1 MSRDDAER
9 GAPTFAQLV
18 ERRYGRRDVLKGAL
32 AAGATAAA
40 AAWLPESAQ
49 PAQADT
55 SRFAFAEIAHGV
67 DETHHVAPGYRAEVL
82 IRWGDPVEAG
92 APPFD
97 PMNQTAAAQA
107 RQFGY
112 NNDFLGFVPLP
123 LGSSGADHGLLC
135 VNHEYTDTNLMLPAA
150 AASAAGKSREVVD
163 IEMAAHGGSVV
174 EVRRSGGRWSVV
186 PGSRYAR
193 RITATTE
200 MAIAGPAAGHARMQT
215 SEDPT
220 GRRVFG
226 MVNNCA
232 GGMTP
237 WGTWLTCEENFDG
250 YFMGELGDH
259 PEARNHRRYGVPRRW
274 YQWGRYHPRFD
285 VSLEPHEPN
294 RFGWVVEIDP
304 LDPTARPVKRTA
316 LGRFKREG
324 AGNVINR
331 DGRLVVY
338 SGDDEA
344 FNYIYRFVSRGR
356 YDPANRAANRDLL
369 DDGTLSV
376 ARLGA
381 DGTLDWRP
389 LVWGEGLL
397 TPANDFAS
405 QADVVIEARRAADL
419 LGATPMDRPED
430 IDPNPLTGR
439 VYVALTNNSGRK
451 PGRLDPANDRAGN
464 IWGQIVELIA
474 PGGDHAAP
482 SFRWE
487 MLVRCGPP
495 SDAAAKAT
503 WNPATSASGWFSC
516 PDNLAVDGQGRLW
529 VTTDQG
535 SNWLKASGT
544 ADGMWAVETE
554 GPARGAGRMFFR
566 VPAGAEMCGPCFAPG
581 DRTLFLAV
589 QHPAADGVKE
599 WARFGKASTFAEPAT
614 RWPDFKP
621 DMPVRP
627 SVVVITKDDGG
638 VIGS

>member
-1 MSRDDAER
+1 
-9 GAPTFAQLV
+9 
-18 ERRYGRRDVLKGAL
+18 
-32 AAGATAAA
+32 
-40 AAWLPESAQ
+40 
-49 PAQADT
+49 
-55 SRFAFAEIAHGV
+55 
-67 DETHHVAPGYRAEVL
+67 
-82 IRWGDPVEAG
+82 
-92 APPFD
+92 
-97 PMNQTAAAQA
+97 
-107 RQFGY
+107 
-112 NNDFLGFVPLP
+112 
-123 LGSSGADHGLLC
+123 
-135 VNHEYTDTNLMLPAA
+135 
-150 AASAAGKSREVVD
+150 
-163 IEMAAHGGSVV
+163 
-174 EVRRSGGRWSVV
+174 
-186 PGSRYAR
+186 
-193 RITATTE
+193 
-200 MAIAGPAAGHARMQT
+200 
-215 SEDPT
+215 
-220 GRRVFG
+220 
-226 MVNNCA
+226 
-232 GGMTP
+232 
-237 WGTWLTCEENFDG
+237 
-250 YFMGELGDH
+250 MGELGDH

-274 YQWGRYHPRFD
+274 YQWGRYYPRFD

-304 LDPTARPVKRTA
+304 LDPAARPVKRTA

-376 ARLGA
+376 ARLEA
-381 DGTLDWRP
+381 DGTLEWRP
-389 LVWGEGLL
+389 LVWGEGPL

-405 QADVVIEARRAADL
+405 QADVVIETRRAADL

-451 PGRLDPANDRAGN
+451 PDRLDPANDRAAN

-495 SDAAAKAT
+495 GEAAKAT
-503 WNPATSASGWFSC
+503 WNPATSANGWFAC

-535 SNWLKASGT
+535 SAWLKASGT
-544 ADGMWAVETE
+544 ADGMWALETE

-566 VPAGAEMCGPCFAPG
+566 VPVGAELCGPCFAPG

-589 QHPAADGVKE
+589 QHPAADGAKDYKPF
-599 WARFGKASTFAEPAT
+599 AKASTFEEPAT

-638 VIGS
+638 IIGS